1 MKLATVVR
9 RNLPDYLGVAHHI
22 RVVPPI
28 KASSL
33 WTQNI
38 VVSAAQ
44 IGSDQRP
51 EVMAFPADGS
61 GQVTSLCE
69 VFGARD
75 TFDWKELLEDN
86 GYTIKEDS
94 HANHS

>member
-9 RNLPDYLGVAHHI
+9 RNLPDFIGVAHHI

-28 KASSL
+28 KAEGL

-38 VVSAAQ
+38 VVSAVQ
-44 IGSDQRP
+44 TTFDQRP
-51 EVMAFPADGS
+51 EVLAFPADGS
-61 GQVTSLCE
+61 GQVTSYCE

-75 TFDWKELLEDN
+75 TFDWKELLEDY
-86 GYTIKEDS
+86 GYTIKEDR
-94 HANHS
+94 